1 MLKPRLAA
9 GERAV
14 EPHER
19 NRTAFVPWDPLTES
33 GRVLVADA
41 RATDSSSQLL
51 PLESGGRLSDP
62 VLAQVANE
70 VWDDP
75 AAVGMVLHG
84 SRATGTAGPNS
95 NYNLI
100 VIVDD
105 AAYDQ
110 RSERGTLVERR
121 FSAQSPAIEIEY
133 ESLGRLRRSLSH
145 GGSRAGVFA
154 SAIVL
159 LDKGG
164 KIERLVS
171 AMSAGGEPAYEVVS
185 TEYNRYLNGFAHSL
199 KSASRGDDLGARAH
213 AAESGLHLV
222 RALFALEGKTAPY
235 LDQLSTRLDELDEA
249 QSWRAGFLRGALLR
263 LFYAPDPPFQQ
274 MLDRRMS
281 KLMDSRGIR
290 HEWRPDLEVLRLA
303 KYEEM

>member
-14 EPHER
+14 ESHER
-19 NRTAFVPWDPLTES
+19 DRTAFVPWEPPPEN

-41 RATDSSSQLL
+41 RATDSSSRRL
-51 PLESGGRLSDP
+51 PLESEGRLSDP
-62 VLAQVANE
+62 VLAQVADE

-75 AAVGMVLHG
+75 AAVGLVLHG
-84 SRATGTAGPNS
+84 SRAMGTAGPDS
-95 NYNLI
+95 NYDLI

-110 RSERGTLVERR
+110 HSERGTLLERR
-121 FSAQSPAIEIEY
+121 FGARSPTIEFEY
-133 ESLGRLRRSLSH
+133 ESLGRIRRSLGH

-154 SAIVL
+154 SSIVL
-159 LDKGG
+159 CDKSGE
-164 KIERLVS
+164 IDRLVS
-171 AMSAGGEPAYEVVS
+171 AMAAGGEPDHEVVS

-199 KSASRGDDLGARAH
+199 KSAGRGDDLGARAH
-213 AAESGLHLV
+213 AANSGLHLV
-222 RALFALEGKTAPY
+222 RALFALEGKSAPY
-235 LDQLSTRLDELDEA
+235 LDQLSIRLAELDEA
-249 QSWRAGFLRGALLR
+249 QGWRPGFLRGAFLR

-274 MLDRRMS
+274 MLDRRVS
-281 KLMDSRGIR
+281 QLMDSRGIR
-290 HEWRPDLEVLRLA
+290 HEWRPDLEALRLA